1 MTPRRR
7 VRGSEGAGSAWVGRG
22 LAGAL
27 WLLGTASQ
35 SMAQGTP
42 MALTLNPPVTV
53 AGGLIAGT
61 QEGDSLVYRGIPY
74 AAPPV
79 GPLRWRPPQP
89 VPPWKGVRP
98 ATQFGANCLQP
109 ANPRDNG
116 IGPGPASEDC
126 LTLNVWAPAARGD
139 DKRPVMVW
147 IHGGSFTGG
156 SASAALYDGQAL
168 ARRGVVVVTL
178 NYRLG
183 RFGFFAH
190 PALNSDAAGAPVA
203 NYGLMDMV
211 AALRWLQQH
220 IASMGGDPGKVTLFG
235 QSAGGVAVQHLMLA
249 PAARGL
255 FAQAIVQ
262 SGRGMEA
269 VMPLAQAQTQG
280 LAFMDALAPGAQD
293 ATALREIPA
302 ERIAAVP
309 APSSYEGFGPMP
321 DGQFVRTPVW
331 EGFSRGEQA
340 RVPLIVGF
348 NSHEVPGAFLGDTSR
363 LDRSMGLNPAVREAA
378 VAAYGGDAGF
388 KDRAYGDHFYAAPA
402 LKIAQTHAATGA
414 PTYVYRFDFVSAAM
428 RARLKGASDRQYA
441 FGTLVASPWAI
452 DAQDQAVVRVMGDLW
467 AAFARSAQPA
477 QADRWP
483 AFSPGSR
490 VLDIGSALPE
500 VRALRD
506 VTPPM
511 LSVAGAYRSEPA
523 K

>member
-1 MTPRRR
+1 
-7 VRGSEGAGSAWVGRG
+7 VSKGDKSAWAFRG

-35 SMAQGTP
+35 SMAESSP
-42 MALTLNPPVTV
+42 MTLMLNPTVTV
-53 AGGLIAGT
+53 AGGLIAGA

-79 GPLRWRPPQP
+79 GSLRWRPPQP
-89 VPPWKGVRP
+89 VPPWKGVRA
-98 ATQFGANCLQP
+98 ATQFGSNCLQP

-126 LTLNVWAPAARGD
+126 LTLNVWTPAAGSET
-139 DKRPVMVW
+139 KHPVMVW

-156 SASAALYDGQAL
+156 SASAPLYDGQAL

-190 PALNSDAAGAPVA
+190 PALTAEAAGGPVA

-211 AALRWLQQH
+211 AALRWVQQH
-220 IASMGGDPGKVTLFG
+220 IASVGGDPGKVTLFG

-262 SGRGMEA
+262 SGRGLEA
-269 VMPLAQAQTQG
+269 VMPLTEAQAQG
-280 LAFMDALAPGAQD
+280 LAFIEALAPGAQD
-293 ATALREIPA
+293 ATALRGIPA
-302 ERIAAVP
+302 ERIATVP
-309 APSSYEGFGPMP
+309 APSIYEGFGPVL

-331 EGFSRGEQA
+331 EGFSRGEQT

-348 NSHEVPGAFLGDTSR
+348 NSHELPGAFLGDTSR
-363 LDRSMGLNPAVREAA
+363 LDRSMGLDPAVRKAA
-378 VAAYGGDAGF
+378 VTAYGGEAGF

-402 LKIAQTHAATGA
+402 IKIAQAHAATGA
-414 PTYVYRFDFVSAAM
+414 PTFVYRFDVVSSAM
-428 RARLKGASDRQYA
+428 RARLKGAPHASDRQYV
-441 FGTLVASPWAI
+441 FGTLGASPWAT
-452 DAQDQAVVRVMGDLW
+452 DAQDQAVAGVMGDLW

-477 QADRWP
+477 HADRWP

-506 VTPPM
+506 VARPM
-511 LSVAGAYRSEPA
+511 LSVAGAYRPEPT

>member
-1 MTPRRR
+1 
-7 VRGSEGAGSAWVGRG
+7 
-22 LAGAL
+22 
-27 WLLGTASQ
+27 
-35 SMAQGTP
+35 
-42 MALTLNPPVTV
+42 LNTSV
-53 AGGLIAGT
+53 AVEGGLIAGG
-61 QEGDSLVYRGIPY
+61 QEGAALVYRGIPY

-89 VPPWKGVRP
+89 VLPWKGVRA

-116 IGPGPASEDC
+116 IGPGSSSEDC
-126 LTLNVWAPAARGD
+126 LTLNVWAPAAQGD
-139 DKRPVMVW
+139 GKRPVMVW

-156 SASAALYDGQAL
+156 SGSAALYDGQAL
-168 ARRGVVVVTL
+168 ARRGLVVVTL
-178 NYRLG
+178 SYRLG

-190 PALNSDAAGAPVA
+190 PALTAEAADAPVA

-211 AALRWLQQH
+211 AALRWVQQH
-220 IASMGGDPGKVTLFG
+220 IASVGGDPGKVTLFG
-235 QSAGGVAVQHLMLA
+235 QSAGGMAVQHLMLT

-269 VMPLAQAQTQG
+269 VMPLAEAQTQG
-280 LAFMDALAPGAQD
+280 LAFIDALVPSAQD
-293 ATALREIPA
+293 AATLRDIPA

-309 APSSYEGFGPMP
+309 APSIYDGFGPIL
-321 DGQFVRTPVW
+321 DGQFLRTPVW

-348 NSHEVPGAFLGDTSR
+348 NSHELPGAFLSDTAR
-363 LDRSMGLNPAVREAA
+363 LDRSMGLDLPVREAA

-402 LKIAQTHAATGA
+402 LKIAQAHAATGA

-428 RARLKGASDRQYA
+428 RARLKGAPHASDRQYV
-441 FGTLVASPWAI
+441 FGTLGASPWAI
-452 DAQDQAVVRVMGDLW
+452 DAQDQAVAGVMGDLW

-477 QADRWP
+477 HADRWP
-483 AFSPGSR
+483 AFLPGSR

-506 VTPPM
+506 VAPPM
-511 LSVAGAYRSEPA
+511 LSVAGAYRPEPT